1 MKTHQDDKKELK
13 HPIGQ
18 KKNEENRQNTGE
30 SKSEKKSSSK
40 KANDEDE
47 HDKKHKDYTSVL
59 GLDKI
64 QETY

>member
-13 HPIGQ
+13 HSTGQ
-18 KKNEENRQNTGE
+18 KKNEGNHQNTGE
-30 SKSEKKSSSK
+30 SKSPKKPSSK

-47 HDKKHKDYTSVL
+47 HDKKHKDYTTVL